1 MIITEKME
9 DAGDMIIW
17 NNLTVTVRQKRDF
30 FTNIYNKFQRREYE
44 ETLTILKGGN
54 ISY

>member
-17 NNLTVTVRQKRDF
+17 NNLTVTTHHVDHQ
-30 FTNIYNKFQRREYE
+30 
-44 ETLTILKGGN
+44 
-54 ISY
+54 